1 MAETLAIARFALH
14 PLDAPTGETHYRQL
28 ASALASVPGF
38 LGQIL
43 AVKEDAPS
51 YLAISRYADLA
62 AAERGLVTVAAHPLR
77 EKLAVSDGSL
87 ADVARYQIR
96 SAAPG
101 AGVFEGRVGGYLSL
115 TVRNAEPGRADEL
128 ADDLDI
134 IFGELS
140 VIPGFVGHT
149 VGFHE
154 TLPEQACALAAWTR
168 KESFARS
175 LPEGRIHDVELY
187 RRVV

>member
-14 PLDAPTGETHYRQL
+14 PLDAATGETHYREL
-28 ASALASVPGF
+28 ASALSGVPGF

-43 AVKEDAPS
+43 AVKEEEPS
-51 YLAISRYADLA
+51 YLAISRYA
-62 AAERGLVTVAAHPLR
+62 
-77 EKLAVSDGSL
+77 
-87 ADVARYQIR
+87 IR
-96 SAAPG
+96 SASPG
-101 AGVFEGRVGGYLSL
+101 SGVFEGRPGGFLSL
-115 TVRNAEPGRADEL
+115 TIRNAEPGRADEL

-154 TLPEQACALAAWTR
+154 SLPEQACALAAWTR
-168 KESFARS
+168 RESFARS